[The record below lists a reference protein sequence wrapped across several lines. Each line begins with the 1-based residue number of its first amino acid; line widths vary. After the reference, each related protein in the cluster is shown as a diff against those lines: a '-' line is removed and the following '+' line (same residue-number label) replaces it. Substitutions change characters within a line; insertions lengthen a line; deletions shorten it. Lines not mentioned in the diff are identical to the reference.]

1 MSANNARSSSSDSA
15 AGHKAVPADRRHRTR
30 LRDLC
35 DEVLASFRMA
45 RQPDQFSEQDRAEGR
60 ALVSSIVCRSR

>member
-1 MSANNARSSSSDSA
+1 MRTNSSRSSSSRITSTPSIGA
-15 AGHKAVPADRRHRTR
+15 MDRRQRTR

-45 RQPDQFSEQDRAEGR
+45 RQPDQFSAEDRAAGKQ
-60 ALVSSIVCRSR
+60 LVTAIASRTR